1 MKITGDDLVKMFY
14 TSMTEDIMVETIDA
28 LGLEQPLLDEEY
40 DFYKSVSTEN
50 PKNIGIDFTFS
61 ECTECEDK
69 TIPCLDVISW
79 DSDKNIEAPFGLNFT
94 LSYAECC
101 KILNKKADYL
111 NKRIKD
117 LKIWIITYN
126 NKKYKIAIMFEN
138 MDFMEIRSIVISPY
152 TQVSIKDSYI
162 PNKD

>member
-94 LSYAECC
+94 LSYADVCNC
-101 KILNKKADYL
+101 LGRKADYTSSL
-111 NKRIKD
+111 IKELRTWVIDDKYLININFETID
-117 LKIWIITYN
+117 LI
-126 NKKYKIAIMFEN
+126 
-138 MDFMEIRSIVISPY
+138 EISSIVISPF
-152 TQVSIKDSYI
+152 TIDKLDDTYI
-162 PNKD
+162 ENKD